1 MKMPRLL
8 FEKIVVVGIALRTVK
23 MNPHQFPGIVLT
35 ADVGIFVPAVQKKA
49 VPGLGVHSGK
59 AAVSA
64 IAGGGGAAPSAH
76 IAAGGR
82 NWLGGVAVCDL
93 AAAGE
98 HDQKQVGLQ
107 TAPLAHVRL

>member
-1 MKMPRLL
+1 
-8 FEKIVVVGIALRTVK
+8 

-98 HDQKQVGLQ
+98 PRSETGR
-107 TAPLAHVRL
+107 TADRSACSCAALNFLNTLLPGYRKNARV